1 MKNVNDLSVWILVL
15 PGTIRFAKYYVELQN
30 YHWNSK
36 WKKDNNTEKAST

>member
-15 PGTIRFAKYYVELQN
+15 PGTTIIIIRFAKYYVELQN

-36 WKKDNNTEKAST
+36 WEKDNNT